1 MNKLTGKGKSSI
13 VRNLLSLVVGGAVGL
28 YFGQYFPD
36 LYYKEVDPYVI
47 ELEKESE

>member
-13 VRNLLSLVVGGAVGL
+13 LRNVLSLAVGGAVGL

-36 LYYKEVDPYVI
+36 LYWQHVDPYVI
-47 ELEKESE
+47 DLG